1 MAGLGPGYRVFVLGS
16 RATDGGAPLDAQTS
30 HLFAMHDVMGE
41 AARPSE
47 AEQSDQFELLAN
59 RQDIFSWVHL
69 EKEAAAVISRREGFR
84 NSHHRSEASTWRSTA
99 LGCRMISFVEPYA
112 GSRRRL
118 IPFRR
123 TPRSQLPRWDLLM
136 NAWPRVPQE
145 SPPAC
150 ECWAVAH
157 PALSTVRELSS
168 QALSLGGDGHD
179 VVERPTLRLQ
189 RVCVEYL
196 EQRRAAVISEVP
208 TSLASLHVA
217 EEGGRRGGLES
228 GPISRV
234 RSRDAHG
241 ARGIACLLVTASFRM
256 QSTLPSSI
264 SVVPKSAAF

>member
-1 MAGLGPGYRVFVLGS
+1 M
-16 RATDGGAPLDAQTS
+16 
-30 HLFAMHDVMGE
+30 
-41 AARPSE
+41 
-47 AEQSDQFELLAN
+47 
-59 RQDIFSWVHL
+59 
-69 EKEAAAVISRREGFR
+69 ISRREFFR
-84 NSHHRSEASTWRSTA
+84 NSHHRSEASTWRSPA

-123 TPRSQLPRWDLLM
+123 TPRSQLSRWDLLM

-145 SPPAC
+145 SPPPC

-157 PALSTVRELSS
+157 PAFSTVRELSS
-168 QALSLGGDGHD
+168 QALSSGCDGHD

-217 EEGGRRGGLES
+217 EGGRRG
-228 GPISRV
+228 SREWSDLACP
-234 RSRDAHG
+234 RIQEPRRHIFPTAFWMPTRRR
-241 ARGIACLLVTASFRM
+241 APMMLAILKRGTTNATSETGGGNK
-256 QSTLPSSI
+256 S
-264 SVVPKSAAF
+264 SVVLPPFLSS